1 MHFLNISK
9 IGEFLC
15 SHFNTEDER
24 IKANLGGIL
33 CFVIS
38 RKVKAPLKYKA
49 KVCAVYGEGAVTD
62 PMRQKWLMKFRA

>member
-24 IKANLGGIL
+24 IKAKFGGIL